1 MPELIKLIKI
11 VNTLTTWFW
20 EIATGVLIIVIAGII
35 LDRIR
40 KNKAHQKFKS
50 AFTDLIFELDAITE
64 KTERH
69 IPVIVLQRHIDE
81 IKKAMIDFSHMLSKK
96 KSIAL
101 NNAWISFSCEDHT
114 KQKPSQPPYYKY
126 LLRTSIE
133 IRDRIKT
140 EIDSLFEIK

>member
-1 MPELIKLIKI
+1 MPELIKFI
-11 VNTLTTWFW
+11 TFLTTWFW
-20 EIATGVLIIVIAGII
+20 ELATGVLIIVVAGMV

-50 AFTDLIFELDAITE
+50 AFTELIFELDSITE
-64 KTERH
+64 KTDRH
-69 IPVIVLQRHIDE
+69 IPVIILQRHIDKT
-81 IKKAMIDFSHMLSKK
+81 KKAMIDFSHMLSKK

-101 NNAWISFSCEDHT
+101 NNAWTSFSCEDHN

-133 IRDRIKT
+133 TRDRIKT
-140 EIDSLFEIK
+140 EIDKLFKIN